1 MESFGNTSLGGKMK
15 EFIVALD
22 GPAGSGKSTIAKE
35 IAKQYHFTY
44 VDTGAMYRMITWFF
58 LEHSIAWNKE
68 EVCRKAL
75 QGVQLDMKEET
86 FFVNGQ
92 DVSEEIRGPKVS
104 SHVSEI
110 AALKAVREQLVYLQ
124 REIAK
129 GKEVILDGR
138 DIGTVVFPEANVKI
152 FLLASAE
159 ERAKRRFLEYQA
171 KGERI
176 SYEEV
181 LQSIQERDHIDSTR
195 KESPLRKAEDAI
207 EIDSSTM
214 SIDEVVARVS
224 KEIDQK
230 R

>member
-1 MESFGNTSLGGKMK
+1 MK

-22 GPAGSGKSTIAKE
+22 GPAGSGKSTIAKR

-58 LEHSIAWNKE
+58 LENNVSWKE
-68 EVCRKAL
+68 EIACQKAL
-75 QGVQLDMKEET
+75 EQVHLDMKNER

-92 DVSEEIRGPKVS
+92 DVSEAIRDPRVS
-104 SHVSEI
+104 SYVSEI
-110 AALKAVREQLVYLQ
+110 AALKVVRNQLVHLQ

-138 DIGTVVFPEANVKI
+138 DIGTVVFPKANLKI

-159 ERAKRRFLEYQA
+159 ERAKRRFLEYDE
-171 KGERI
+171 KGETI

-181 LQSIQERDHIDSTR
+181 LKSVQERDYIDSTR

-214 SIDEVVARVS
+214 TIEEVVAEVS
-224 KEIDQK
+224 KEIESK

>member
-1 MESFGNTSLGGKMK
+1 
-15 EFIVALD
+15 
-22 GPAGSGKSTIAKE
+22 
-35 IAKQYHFTY
+35 
-44 VDTGAMYRMITWFF
+44 MYRMITWFF

-214 SIDEVVARVS
+214 SIDEVVAIVS

>member
-1 MESFGNTSLGGKMK
+1 MK

-22 GPAGSGKSTIAKE
+22 GPAGSGKSTIAKR

-58 LEHSIAWNKE
+58 LENNVSWKE
-68 EVCRKAL
+68 EVACQKAL
-75 QGVQLDMKEET
+75 EQVHLDMKNER

-92 DVSEEIRGPKVS
+92 DVSEAIRGPRVS
-104 SHVSEI
+104 SYVSEI
-110 AALKAVREQLVYLQ
+110 AALKVVRNQLVHLQ
-124 REIAK
+124 REISK

-138 DIGTVVFPEANVKI
+138 DIGTVVFPKANLKI

-159 ERAKRRFLEYQA
+159 ERAKRRFLEYEE
-171 KGERI
+171 KGETI

-181 LQSIQERDHIDSTR
+181 LKSIQERDYIDSTR

-214 SIDEVVARVS
+214 TIEEVVAEVS
-224 KEIDQK
+224 KEIESK

>member
-1 MESFGNTSLGGKMK
+1 MK

-22 GPAGSGKSTIAKE
+22 GPAGSGKSTIAKR

-58 LEHSIAWNKE
+58 LENNVSWKE
-68 EVCRKAL
+68 EVACQKAL
-75 QGVQLDMKEET
+75 EQVHLDMKNER

-92 DVSEEIRGPKVS
+92 DVSEAIRGPRVS
-104 SHVSEI
+104 SYVSEI
-110 AALKAVREQLVYLQ
+110 AALKVVRNQLVHLQ
-124 REIAK
+124 REISK

-138 DIGTVVFPEANVKI
+138 DIGTVVFPKANLKI

-159 ERAKRRFLEYQA
+159 ERAKRRFLEYEE
-171 KGERI
+171 KGETI

-181 LQSIQERDHIDSTR
+181 LKSIQERDYIDSTR

-214 SIDEVVARVS
+214 TIEEVVAEVS
-224 KEIDQK
+224 KKTESK

>member
-1 MESFGNTSLGGKMK
+1 MK

-35 IAKQYHFTY
+35 IAKKYHLTY

-58 LEHSIAWNKE
+58 LEHSISWRE
-68 EVCRKAL
+68 EKACQKAL
-75 QGVQLDMKEET
+75 QEVKLDMKEGD

-92 DVSEEIRGPKVS
+92 NVSKEIRGPKVS

-110 AALKAVREQLVYLQ
+110 AALKIVRDQLVHLQ
-124 REIAK
+124 REIVK

-138 DIGTVVFPEANVKI
+138 DIGTVVFPKANLKI

-159 ERAKRRFLEYQA
+159 ERAKRRFLEYQE
-171 KGERI
+171 KGEKI

-181 LQSIQERDHIDSTR
+181 LKSIQERDYIDSTR

-207 EIDSSTM
+207 EIDSSSM
-214 SIDEVVARVS
+214 SIEEVVARVS
-224 KEIDQK
+224 KEIEQK

>member
-1 MESFGNTSLGGKMK
+1 MK

-22 GPAGSGKSTIAKE
+22 GPAGSGKSTIAKR

-58 LEHSIAWNKE
+58 LENNVSWKE
-68 EVCRKAL
+68 EIACQKAL
-75 QGVQLDMKEET
+75 EQVHLDMKNER

-92 DVSEEIRGPKVS
+92 DVSEAIRGPRVS
-104 SHVSEI
+104 SYVSEI
-110 AALKAVREQLVYLQ
+110 AALKVVRNQLVHLQ
-124 REIAK
+124 RKIAK

-138 DIGTVVFPEANVKI
+138 DIGTVVFPKANLKI

-159 ERAKRRFLEYQA
+159 ERAKRRFLEYEE
-171 KGERI
+171 KGETI

-181 LQSIQERDHIDSTR
+181 LKSIQERDYIDSTR

-214 SIDEVVARVS
+214 TIEEVVAEVS
-224 KEIDQK
+224 KKIESK

>member
-1 MESFGNTSLGGKMK
+1 MK

-22 GPAGSGKSTIAKE
+22 GPAGSGKSTIAKR

-58 LEHSIAWNKE
+58 LENNVSWKE
-68 EVCRKAL
+68 EIACQKAL
-75 QGVQLDMKEET
+75 EQVHLDMKNER

-92 DVSEEIRGPKVS
+92 DVSEAIRGPRVS
-104 SHVSEI
+104 SYVSEI
-110 AALKAVREQLVYLQ
+110 AALKVVRNQLVHLQ

-138 DIGTVVFPEANVKI
+138 DIGTVVFPKANLKI

-159 ERAKRRFLEYQA
+159 ERAKRRFLEYDE
-171 KGERI
+171 KGETI

-181 LQSIQERDHIDSTR
+181 LKSIQERDYIDSTR

-214 SIDEVVARVS
+214 TIEEVVAEVS
-224 KEIDQK
+224 KEIESK

>member
-1 MESFGNTSLGGKMK
+1 MK

-22 GPAGSGKSTIAKE
+22 GPAGSGKSTIAKR

-58 LEHSIAWNKE
+58 LENNVSWKE
-68 EVCRKAL
+68 EIACQKAL
-75 QGVQLDMKEET
+75 EQVHLDMKNER

-92 DVSEEIRGPKVS
+92 DVSEAIRGPRVS
-104 SHVSEI
+104 SYVSEI
-110 AALKAVREQLVYLQ
+110 AALKVVRNQLVHLQ

-138 DIGTVVFPEANVKI
+138 DIGTVVFPKANLKI

-159 ERAKRRFLEYQA
+159 ERAKRRFLEYEE
-171 KGERI
+171 KGETI

-181 LQSIQERDHIDSTR
+181 LKSIQERDYIDSTR

-214 SIDEVVARVS
+214 TIEEVVAEVS
-224 KEIDQK
+224 KKIESK

>member
-1 MESFGNTSLGGKMK
+1 MK

-22 GPAGSGKSTIAKE
+22 GPAGSGKSTIAKR

-58 LEHSIAWNKE
+58 LENNVSWKE
-68 EVCRKAL
+68 EIACQKAL
-75 QGVQLDMKEET
+75 EQVHLDMKNER

-92 DVSEEIRGPKVS
+92 DVSEAIRGPRVS
-104 SHVSEI
+104 SYVSEI
-110 AALKAVREQLVYLQ
+110 AALKVVRNQLVHLQ
-124 REIAK
+124 RKIAK

-138 DIGTVVFPEANVKI
+138 DIGTVVFPKANLKI

-159 ERAKRRFLEYQA
+159 ERAKRRFLEYEE
-171 KGERI
+171 KGETI

-181 LQSIQERDHIDSTR
+181 LKSIQERDYIDSTR
-195 KESPLRKAEDAI
+195 KESPLRKSEDAI

-214 SIDEVVARVS
+214 TIEEVVAEVS
-224 KEIDQK
+224 KEIESK

>member
-1 MESFGNTSLGGKMK
+1 MK

-22 GPAGSGKSTIAKE
+22 GPAGSGKSTIAKR

-58 LEHSIAWNKE
+58 LENNVSWEEEIA
-68 EVCRKAL
+68 CQKAL
-75 QGVQLDMKEET
+75 EQVHLDMKNER

-92 DVSEEIRGPKVS
+92 DVSEAIRGLRVS
-104 SHVSEI
+104 SYVSEI
-110 AALKAVREQLVYLQ
+110 AALKVVRNQLVHLQ
-124 REIAK
+124 RKIAK

-138 DIGTVVFPEANVKI
+138 DIGTVVFPKANLKI

-159 ERAKRRFLEYQA
+159 ERAKRRFLEYEE
-171 KGERI
+171 KGETI

-181 LQSIQERDHIDSTR
+181 LKSIQERDYIDSTR

-214 SIDEVVARVS
+214 TIEEVVAEVS
-224 KEIDQK
+224 KEIESK

>member
-1 MESFGNTSLGGKMK
+1 MK

-22 GPAGSGKSTIAKE
+22 GPAGSGKSTIAKR

-58 LEHSIAWNKE
+58 LENNVSWKE
-68 EVCRKAL
+68 EIACQKAL
-75 QGVQLDMKEET
+75 EQVHLDMKNER

-92 DVSEEIRGPKVS
+92 DVSEAIRGPRVS
-104 SHVSEI
+104 SYVSEI
-110 AALKAVREQLVYLQ
+110 AALKVVRNQLVHLQ
-124 REIAK
+124 REISK

-138 DIGTVVFPEANVKI
+138 DIGTVVFPKANLKI

-159 ERAKRRFLEYQA
+159 ERAKRRFLEYEE
-171 KGERI
+171 KGETI

-181 LQSIQERDHIDSTR
+181 LKSIQERDYIDSTR

-214 SIDEVVARVS
+214 TIEEVVAEVS
-224 KEIDQK
+224 KKIESK

>member
-1 MESFGNTSLGGKMK
+1 M
-15 EFIVALD
+15 
-22 GPAGSGKSTIAKE
+22 
-35 IAKQYHFTY
+35 
-44 VDTGAMYRMITWFF
+44 
-58 LEHSIAWNKE
+58 
-68 EVCRKAL
+68 
-75 QGVQLDMKEET
+75 
-86 FFVNGQ
+86 
-92 DVSEEIRGPKVS
+92 S

-224 KEIDQK
+224 KEIYQK

>member
-1 MESFGNTSLGGKMK
+1 MK

-22 GPAGSGKSTIAKE
+22 GPAGSGKSTIAKR

-58 LEHSIAWNKE
+58 LENNVSWKE
-68 EVCRKAL
+68 EIACQKAL
-75 QGVQLDMKEET
+75 EQVHLDMKNER

-92 DVSEEIRGPKVS
+92 DVSEAIRGLRVS
-104 SHVSEI
+104 SYVSEI
-110 AALKAVREQLVYLQ
+110 AALKVVRNQLVHLQ
-124 REIAK
+124 RKIAK

-138 DIGTVVFPEANVKI
+138 DIGTVVFPKANLKI

-159 ERAKRRFLEYQA
+159 ERAKRRFLEYEE
-171 KGERI
+171 KGETI

-181 LQSIQERDHIDSTR
+181 LKSIQERDYIDSTR

-214 SIDEVVARVS
+214 TIEEVVAEVS
-224 KEIDQK
+224 KEIESK

>member
-1 MESFGNTSLGGKMK
+1 MK

-22 GPAGSGKSTIAKE
+22 GPAGSGKSTIAKR

-58 LEHSIAWNKE
+58 LENNVSWKE
-68 EVCRKAL
+68 EIACQKAL
-75 QGVQLDMKEET
+75 EQVHLDMKNER

-92 DVSEEIRGPKVS
+92 DVSEAIRGPRVS
-104 SHVSEI
+104 SYVSEI
-110 AALKAVREQLVYLQ
+110 AALKVVRNQLVHLQ

-138 DIGTVVFPEANVKI
+138 DIGTVVFPKANLKI

-159 ERAKRRFLEYQA
+159 ERAKRRFLEYEE
-171 KGERI
+171 KGETI

-181 LQSIQERDHIDSTR
+181 LKSIQERDYIDSTR

-214 SIDEVVARVS
+214 TIEEVVAEVS
-224 KEIDQK
+224 KEIESK

>member
-1 MESFGNTSLGGKMK
+1 M
-15 EFIVALD
+15 
-22 GPAGSGKSTIAKE
+22 
-35 IAKQYHFTY
+35 
-44 VDTGAMYRMITWFF
+44 
-58 LEHSIAWNKE
+58 
-68 EVCRKAL
+68 
-75 QGVQLDMKEET
+75 
-86 FFVNGQ
+86 
-92 DVSEEIRGPKVS
+92 S

-214 SIDEVVARVS
+214 SIDEVVAIVS

>member
-1 MESFGNTSLGGKMK
+1 MK

-22 GPAGSGKSTIAKE
+22 GPAGSGKSTIAKR

-58 LEHSIAWNKE
+58 LENNVSWKE
-68 EVCRKAL
+68 EIACQKAL
-75 QGVQLDMKEET
+75 EQVHLDMKNER

-92 DVSEEIRGPKVS
+92 DVSEAIRGPRVS
-104 SHVSEI
+104 SYVSEI
-110 AALKAVREQLVYLQ
+110 AALKVVRNQLVHLQ
-124 REIAK
+124 REISK

-138 DIGTVVFPEANVKI
+138 DIGTVVFPKANLKI

-159 ERAKRRFLEYQA
+159 ERAKRRFLEYEE
-171 KGERI
+171 KGETI

-181 LQSIQERDHIDSTR
+181 LKSIQERDYIDSTR

-214 SIDEVVARVS
+214 TIEEVVAEVS
-224 KEIDQK
+224 KEIESK

>member
-1 MESFGNTSLGGKMK
+1 MK

-22 GPAGSGKSTIAKE
+22 GPAGSGKSTIAKR

-58 LEHSIAWNKE
+58 LENNVSWKE
-68 EVCRKAL
+68 EIACQKAL
-75 QGVQLDMKEET
+75 EQVHLDMKNER

-92 DVSEEIRGPKVS
+92 DVSEAIRGPRVS
-104 SHVSEI
+104 SYVSEI
-110 AALKAVREQLVYLQ
+110 AALKVVRNQLVHLQ
-124 REIAK
+124 RKIAK

-138 DIGTVVFPEANVKI
+138 DIGTVVFPKANLKI

-159 ERAKRRFLEYQA
+159 ERAKRRFLEYEE
-171 KGERI
+171 KGETI

-181 LQSIQERDHIDSTR
+181 LKSIQERDYIDSTR

-214 SIDEVVARVS
+214 TIEEVVAEVS
-224 KEIDQK
+224 KEIESK

>member
-1 MESFGNTSLGGKMK
+1 MK

-22 GPAGSGKSTIAKE
+22 GPAGSGKSTIAKR

-58 LEHSIAWNKE
+58 LENNVSWKE
-68 EVCRKAL
+68 EVACQKAL
-75 QGVQLDMKEET
+75 EQVHLDMKNER

-92 DVSEEIRGPKVS
+92 DVSEAIRGPRVS
-104 SHVSEI
+104 SYVSEI
-110 AALKAVREQLVYLQ
+110 AALKVVRNQLVHLQ
-124 REIAK
+124 REISK

-138 DIGTVVFPEANVKI
+138 DIGTVVFPKANLKI

-159 ERAKRRFLEYQA
+159 ERAKRRFLEYEE
-171 KGERI
+171 KGETI

-181 LQSIQERDHIDSTR
+181 LKSIQERDYIDSTR

-214 SIDEVVARVS
+214 TIEEVVAEVS
-224 KEIDQK
+224 KKIESK

>member
-1 MESFGNTSLGGKMK
+1 MK

-22 GPAGSGKSTIAKE
+22 GPAGSGKSTIAKR

-58 LEHSIAWNKE
+58 LENNVSWKE
-68 EVCRKAL
+68 EIACQKAL
-75 QGVQLDMKEET
+75 EQVHLDMKNER
-86 FFVNGQ
+86 FFVNGE
-92 DVSEEIRGPKVS
+92 DVSEAIRGPRVS
-104 SHVSEI
+104 SYVSEI
-110 AALKAVREQLVYLQ
+110 AALKVVRNQLVHLQ
-124 REIAK
+124 REISK

-138 DIGTVVFPEANVKI
+138 DIGTVVFPKANLKI

-159 ERAKRRFLEYQA
+159 ERAKRRFLEYEE
-171 KGERI
+171 KGETI

-181 LQSIQERDHIDSTR
+181 LKSIQERDYIDSTR

-214 SIDEVVARVS
+214 TIEEVVAEVS
-224 KEIDQK
+224 KKIESK

>member
-1 MESFGNTSLGGKMK
+1 MK

-22 GPAGSGKSTIAKE
+22 GPAGSGKSTIAKR

-58 LEHSIAWNKE
+58 LENNVSWKE
-68 EVCRKAL
+68 EVACQKAL
-75 QGVQLDMKEET
+75 EQVHLDMKNER

-92 DVSEEIRGPKVS
+92 DVSEAIRGPRVS
-104 SHVSEI
+104 SYVSEI
-110 AALKAVREQLVYLQ
+110 AALKVVRNQLVHLQ
-124 REIAK
+124 REISK

-138 DIGTVVFPEANVKI
+138 DIGTVVFPKANLKI

-159 ERAKRRFLEYQA
+159 ERAKRRFLEYEE
-171 KGERI
+171 KGETI

-181 LQSIQERDHIDSTR
+181 LKSIQERDYIDSTR

-207 EIDSSTM
+207 E
-214 SIDEVVARVS
+214 
-224 KEIDQK
+224 
-230 R
+230 

>member
-1 MESFGNTSLGGKMK
+1 MK

-22 GPAGSGKSTIAKE
+22 GPAGSGKSTIAKR

-58 LEHSIAWNKE
+58 LENNVSWKE
-68 EVCRKAL
+68 EVACQKAL
-75 QGVQLDMKEET
+75 EQVHLDMKNER

-92 DVSEEIRGPKVS
+92 DVSEAIRGPRVS
-104 SHVSEI
+104 SYVSEI
-110 AALKAVREQLVYLQ
+110 AALKVVRNQLVHLQ
-124 REIAK
+124 REISK

-138 DIGTVVFPEANVKI
+138 DIGTVVFPKANLKI

-159 ERAKRRFLEYQA
+159 ERAKRRFLEYEE
-171 KGERI
+171 KGETI
-176 SYEEV
+176 SYEEW
-181 LQSIQERDHIDSTR
+181 LKSIQERDYIDSTR

-214 SIDEVVARVS
+214 TIEEVVAEVS
-224 KEIDQK
+224 KKTESK